1 MKKALLS
8 ILTFVLF
15 ATVSIAGNNP
25 VVEGPGDKV
34 PVIKS
39 FPNPVTSEL
48 TVEVQLT
55 DRNFT
60 KVEVKIVNLL
70 GQEMVKPLKQDLS
83 GLTTTFK
90 IDLRDI
96 PNGFYF
102 MEVTSSSASG
112 SSHTFTKKITKN

>member
-1 MKKALLS
+1 MKRALLS

>member
-1 MKKALLS
+1 MNKILLS

-15 ATVSIAGNNP
+15 TTASIAGNNP
-25 VVEGPGDKV
+25 VIDGPGDKH

-48 TVEVQLT
+48 TIEVQLV
-55 DRNFT
+55 DNSFS

-70 GQEMVKPLKQDLS
+70 GQQMVKPLKQDLNS
-83 GLTTTFK
+83 LTSTFK

-102 MEVTSSSASG
+102 MEVTSSSSNG

>member
-1 MKKALLS
+1 MNKLLLS

-15 ATVSIAGNNP
+15 TTASIAGNNP
-25 VVEGPGDKV
+25 VFEGPGDKN

-48 TVEVQLT
+48 TVEVQLI
-55 DRNFT
+55 DNSFN

-70 GQEMVKPLKQDLS
+70 GQEMVKPLKQDLN
-83 GLTTTFK
+83 GLTSTFK

-102 MEVTSSSASG
+102 MEVTSTSSAGKSY
-112 SSHTFTKKITKN
+112 TFTKKITKH